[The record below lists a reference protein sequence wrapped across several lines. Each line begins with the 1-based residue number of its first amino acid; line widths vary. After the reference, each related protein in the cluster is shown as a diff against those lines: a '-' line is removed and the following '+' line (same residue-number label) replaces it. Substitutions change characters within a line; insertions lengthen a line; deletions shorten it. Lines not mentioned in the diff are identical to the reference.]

1 MTEFFLVLALV
12 ALPALGN
19 FGGGLFAEFFPL
31 PARAVS
37 LALHAAAGIVLAV
50 VGLELMGRAIEV
62 EHAWL
67 VVGMF
72 VLGGVG
78 YYCLEKGVGVVRR
91 RFGGGAEGDSTWMI
105 YLGVSA
111 DLFSDGVLIGA
122 GSTVATTF
130 GLLLALAQTPADV
143 PEGFA
148 SLAAMKRFEKH
159 RSRRLWLS
167 AAFAIPI
174 VLGATL
180 GYWLMRDQPDFVKF
194 ALISFTAGILTTVA
208 VEEMVLTA
216 HNMPGRYRAGE
227 DPLEGLALVSG
238 FGLFA
243 LLSAYT

>member
-67 VVGMF
+67 VVGTF

-78 YYCLEKGVGVVRR
+78 YYYLEKGVGIVRR
-91 RFGGGAEGDSTWMI
+91 RFGGGAEGDSPWMI
-105 YLGVSA
+105 YLGVSV
-111 DLFSDGVLIGA
+111 DLFSDGVLIGS
-122 GSTVATTF
+122 GSTVALTF
-130 GLLLALAQTPADV
+130 GLLLALAQMPADI

-148 SLAAMKRFEKH
+148 ALAAMKRFEK
-159 RSRRLWLS
+159 RRTRRLWLS

-180 GYWLMRDQPDFVKF
+180 GYWLMRGQPDFVKF
-194 ALISFTAGILTTVA
+194 ALISFTAGILTTVS

-216 HNMPGRYRAGE
+216 HNSPGRYRAGE
-227 DPLEGLALVSG
+227 DPLEGVALVAG
-238 FGLFA
+238 FGLFG